1 MKDINDHIAAIR
13 EHLKAIETC
22 KQPEGESKR
31 CLTIAIGEKSI
42 GDVIQ
47 NIMDK
52 AQADALSRRLS
63 SLDTAYWMILS
74 ELIVNGFRD
83 FLNSAKII
91 TVKG

>member
-13 EHLKAIETC
+13 ENLKAIETC

-83 FLNSAKII
+83 FLNSGKII